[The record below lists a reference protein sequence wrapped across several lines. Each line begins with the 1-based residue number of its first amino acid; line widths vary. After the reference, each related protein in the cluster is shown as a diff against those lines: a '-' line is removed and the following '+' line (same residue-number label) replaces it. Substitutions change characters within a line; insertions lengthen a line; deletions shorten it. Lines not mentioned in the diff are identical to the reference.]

1 LPANRFLRAE
11 YKNLTPLALG
21 MLWAILRHEKWDVS
35 HHRLEH
41 VFHTEDGE
49 SWLERFPDEFVF
61 RISVLGETTA
71 SQAADAWARSD
82 EVRSSSDELKPVL
95 RDLKRHS
102 GPEEWPKLVP
112 MGIVVSGRYR
122 CPRARQNVA
131 ARNCMGRSGS
141 RYMER

>member
-1 LPANRFLRAE
+1 VGLISDFVVASPEDVLQYGSLLRSGKAFPANRFQRAE

-35 HHRLEH
+35 HHQPEH

-49 SWLERFPDEFVF
+49 SWLERFPGEFVC

-71 SQAADAWARSD
+71 SQAAEAWARSD

-95 RDLKRHS
+95 RDLKRLATQARKS
-102 GPEEWPKLVP
+102 GQSLYLW
-112 MGIVVSGRYR
+112 
-122 CPRARQNVA
+122 
-131 ARNCMGRSGS
+131 GS
-141 RYMER
+141 L